1 MLRPLVR
8 IPNIQTKKGVN
19 TREKQG
25 PYQLEKKTINEL
37 LEAFGHVYPYLNQE
51 LERLRTYMPTGI
63 NAFQPSKVGISGS
76 VQATNN
82 LVRNSQVR

>member
-19 TREKQG
+19 TREKLG

-51 LERLRTYMPTGI
+51 LEDFELIYPQESMPFNHRRWEFLVVFRLLT
-63 NAFQPSKVGISGS
+63 
-76 VQATNN
+76 N